1 MSVISVK
8 NLTFGYNSAE
18 NVFEN
23 VSFQIDTSW
32 RLGFIGRNGKGKT
45 TFLKLLMGE
54 YDYTGQ
60 IRADVQF
67 EYFPYAVEDKRRQ
80 TRKVLKDI
88 AGQTED
94 WILERELNLM
104 GMDGSCLDREFCS
117 LSGGEQAKSL
127 LAAMFLKPNGFLL
140 IDEPTNHLDMLGRER
155 AADYLRTKQGFI
167 LVSHDRAFLDGCT
180 DHVLSLERS
189 GLTVQSGNFTSWY
202 QNKSRQDAFE
212 QAENQRLKKDIR
224 RLEAAS
230 KQAGQWADR
239 AERSKIG
246 GGKLRKE
253 TKSIGGRAYIGE
265 KSRKL
270 QQTRKNMERR
280 AEMAV
285 EEKRGLLK
293 NIEKTDSLRL
303 EGLAYHAARL
313 VEGVDLSLFYDN
325 KQICGP
331 ITFEIGRGE
340 RVALEGRNGSG
351 KSSLLK
357 LICGG
362 DVDFTGRFS
371 IGSGL
376 KISYIPQDASFLRG
390 ELDEYASKCGVDTAL
405 FKTLLR
411 KLDFKRE
418 HFEREMQFYSDGQK
432 KKVLLARS
440 ICERA
445 HLYVWDEPLNYIDI
459 FSRIQIEEMLS
470 DMNGALLF
478 VEHDRAFLD
487 KIATRRLIIG

>member
-67 EYFPYAVEDKRRQ
+67 EYFPYAVDDKRRQ

-270 QQTRKNMERR
+270 QQTKKNMERR
-280 AEMAV
+280 AEMACL
-285 EEKRGLLK
+285 RILK
-293 NIEKTDSLRL
+293 
-303 EGLAYHAARL
+303 
-313 VEGVDLSLFYDN
+313 
-325 KQICGP
+325 KQ
-331 ITFEIGRGE
+331 
-340 RVALEGRNGSG
+340 
-351 KSSLLK
+351 
-357 LICGG
+357 
-362 DVDFTGRFS
+362 
-371 IGSGL
+371 
-376 KISYIPQDASFLRG
+376 
-390 ELDEYASKCGVDTAL
+390 TA
-405 FKTLLR
+405 
-411 KLDFKRE
+411 
-418 HFEREMQFYSDGQK
+418 
-432 KKVLLARS
+432 
-440 ICERA
+440 
-445 HLYVWDEPLNYIDI
+445 
-459 FSRIQIEEMLS
+459 
-470 DMNGALLF
+470 
-478 VEHDRAFLD
+478 
-487 KIATRRLIIG
+487 

>member
-180 DHVLSLERS
+180 DLVLSLERS

-224 RLEAAS
+224 RL
-230 KQAGQWADR
+230 
-239 AERSKIG
+239 
-246 GGKLRKE
+246 
-253 TKSIGGRAYIGE
+253 
-265 KSRKL
+265 
-270 QQTRKNMERR
+270 
-280 AEMAV
+280 
-285 EEKRGLLK
+285 
-293 NIEKTDSLRL
+293 
-303 EGLAYHAARL
+303 
-313 VEGVDLSLFYDN
+313 
-325 KQICGP
+325 
-331 ITFEIGRGE
+331 
-340 RVALEGRNGSG
+340 
-351 KSSLLK
+351 
-357 LICGG
+357 
-362 DVDFTGRFS
+362 
-371 IGSGL
+371 
-376 KISYIPQDASFLRG
+376 
-390 ELDEYASKCGVDTAL
+390 
-405 FKTLLR
+405 
-411 KLDFKRE
+411 
-418 HFEREMQFYSDGQK
+418 
-432 KKVLLARS
+432 
-440 ICERA
+440 
-445 HLYVWDEPLNYIDI
+445 DI
-459 FSRIQIEEMLS
+459 IK
-470 DMNGALLF
+470 DMM
-478 VEHDRAFLD
+478 
-487 KIATRRLIIG
+487 